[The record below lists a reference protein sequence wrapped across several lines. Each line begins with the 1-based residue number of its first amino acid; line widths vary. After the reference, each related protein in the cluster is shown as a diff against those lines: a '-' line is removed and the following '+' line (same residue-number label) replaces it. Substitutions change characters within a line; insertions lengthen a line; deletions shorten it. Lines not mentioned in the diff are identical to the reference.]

1 MIWRK
6 ENNIVVVCLSWSKQC
21 FVILKYSNILNMF
34 WFQKSKLSFSLCCS
48 ERRGCYTAAAMSFHR
63 RRYPYDNRLRR
74 LLPLVFAVFLSLLIL
89 FAFLSF
95 LAPFPGD
102 SDRLPPRVRYSS
114 NDAIKATGFRIPVS
128 GFHYSSLK
136 FETFSDLFDDFT
148 LCKMDWIHP

>member
-1 MIWRK
+1 
-6 ENNIVVVCLSWSKQC
+6 
-21 FVILKYSNILNMF
+21 
-34 WFQKSKLSFSLCCS
+34 
-48 ERRGCYTAAAMSFHR
+48 MSFHR

-136 FETFSDLFDDFT
+136 FETFPTYLMILLCAKWIGSIHNRELEADQIVTSGVHEMLNSFLDAAMRTANSQVRKT
-148 LCKMDWIHP
+148 LSSNSIS